1 MDQATLTENK
11 PEFDADG
18 FMLNPDQWSE
28 TWANSHTQA
37 KGLDPLSPEQLE
49 LLHNLR
55 AEFAKTQAIFAYSHV
70 CHISGEDPNCMQE
83 LFPSPL
89 DAWKLAGLPNPGEEA
104 KAYMSNK

>member
-11 PEFDADG
+11 PQFDADG

-28 TWANSHTQA
+28 AWADSNAQA
-37 KGLDPLSPEQLE
+37 QGLDSLSSEQLE

-55 AEFAKTQAIFAYSHV
+55 AEFAKTGAVSAYSHV
-70 CHISGEDPNCMQE
+70 CHLSGEEPNCMQQ

-89 DAWKLAGLPNPGEEA
+89 DAWRLAGLPHPGEEA
-104 KAYMSNK
+104 KAYMSDK

>member
-1 MDQATLTENK
+1 MDQATLTQNR
-11 PEFDADG
+11 PGFDAEG

-28 TWANSHTQA
+28 DWAKSQA
-37 KGLDPLSPEQLE
+37 QANGIGTLQAEQLE
-49 LLHNLR
+49 LLQNLR
-55 AEFAKTQAIFAYSHV
+55 AEYAKTQAVFAYSHV
-70 CHISGEDPNCMQE
+70 CHISGEDPDCMRE

>member
-28 TWANSHTQA
+28 TWAISHAQTE
-37 KGLDPLSPEQLE
+37 GLNTLSPEQLE

-55 AEFAKTQAIFAYSHV
+55 AEFTKTGAVSAYSHV
-70 CHISGEDPNCMQE
+70 CHLGGQDPDCMQQ

-89 DAWKLAGLPNPGEEA
+89 HAWRLAGLPNPGEEA

>member
-1 MDQATLTENK
+1 MDQATMTENK
-11 PEFDADG
+11 PEFDAEG

-28 TWANSHTQA
+28 TWANNQA
-37 KGLDPLSPEQLE
+37 QAAGLGMLQPEQLE
-49 LLHNLR
+49 LLQNLR
-55 AEFAKTQAIFAYSHV
+55 AEFAKTQAVFAYSHV

>member
-28 TWANSHTQA
+28 AWANSNAQGQ
-37 KGLDPLSPEQLE
+37 GLDTLSPEQLE

-55 AEFAKTQAIFAYSHV
+55 AEFAKTRAVSAYSHV
-70 CHISGEDPNCMQE
+70 CHLGGQEPDCMQQ

-89 DAWKLAGLPNPGEEA
+89 DAWRLAGLPNPGEEA

>member
-18 FMLNPDQWSE
+18 FMLHPDQWSE
-28 TWANSHTQA
+28 TWVNRHAQMA
-37 KGLDPLSPEQLE
+37 GLDTLSPEQLE
-49 LLHNLR
+49 LLQNLR
-55 AEFAKTQAIFAYSHV
+55 AEFAKTGAVSAYSHV
-70 CHISGEDPNCMQE
+70 CHLGGQEPDCMQQ

-89 DAWKLAGLPNPGEEA
+89 HAWRLAGLPNPGEEA